1 MKKVNL
7 KPQKES
13 HTLFSTVLCL
23 YTSNFPF
30 QGDDLEKKPTL
41 PEWTMQGVVFQVHLW
56 TLNWSSHAEELTR
69 SKCNECDGN
78 LGLYLQHFFSFILT
92 SVFFASAEFAE
103 PLSIWVLDMLK
114 CVLSLPHRRPG
125 WSENRGIRHIAAS
138 VYGFFFFFLHYVK
151 NAAFFLYPWW
161 QHARCNHKREGRRWK
176 ALPHHLLAERHCV
189 YKSRIGRSGGGF
201 LLQPGWLGSCDT
213 TSSIAWYYPDSITL
227 TWLWIKNY
235 LLDLREGKWW
245 VSHQQLLRTHRR
257 VHGAQPDRESAPGGG
272 ASLVGLSLVQLR
284 CLLGRLVSFQA
295 GGVPVRHS
303 PPPLTVMLRIDH

>member
-1 MKKVNL
+1 MSMMGTWDSTYSIS
-7 KPQKES
+7 S
-13 HTLFSTVLCL
+13 HSFSRLFSLL
-23 YTSNFPF
+23 
-30 QGDDLEKKPTL
+30 L
-41 PEWTMQGVVFQVHLW
+41 
-56 TLNWSSHAEELTR
+56 
-69 SKCNECDGN
+69 
-78 LGLYLQHFFSFILT
+78 
-92 SVFFASAEFAE
+92 
-103 PLSIWVLDMLK
+103 
-114 CVLSLPHRRPG
+114 LSLQSHCL
-125 WSENRGIRHIAAS
+125 SECLTCWNVCSLSLTGVQAGLKTEESGTLQLQYMA
-138 VYGFFFFFLHYVK
+138 FFFVFSSCTMLRMQL
-151 NAAFFLYPWW
+151 FFLYPWW